1 MKYANNDKRLKYHAI
16 GTHINRVIN
25 SVFVNS
31 DAQEPK
37 NKSRYQTYN
46 RWQPLDQQISLKTT
60 VSNLIQ

>member
-31 DAQEPK
+31 DG
-37 NKSRYQTYN
+37 TG
-46 RWQPLDQQISLKTT
+46 DQKGTKADIKLT
-60 VSNLIQ
+60 IDGH